1 MLNAKS
7 INFKQDNYEV
17 NVSIPKI
24 KGLKDKTLENK
35 LNNEFLQDGKKI
47 YSEFQN
53 KMKKE
58 NNKGHRYLNVIHN
71 VKIILRTFYQ

>member
-35 LNNEFLQDGKKI
+35 LNNEFLQDGKNL
-47 YSEFQN
+47 Q
-53 KMKKE
+53 
-58 NNKGHRYLNVIHN
+58 
-71 VKIILRTFYQ
+71 

>member
-35 LNNEFLQDGKKI
+35 LNNELLQDGKK
-47 YSEFQN
+47 FTVN
-53 KMKKE
+53 F
-58 NNKGHRYLNVIHN
+58 
-71 VKIILRTFYQ
+71 KIK